1 MRDRLE
7 ITILGSGSSGG
18 VPRIGGVD
26 GSGYWGAC
34 DPTNP
39 KNRRRRCSILV
50 QRKSA
55 SGTTTALVDTSP
67 DMREQLI
74 DARVSALDAVL
85 ITHDHA
91 DQLHG
96 LDDLR
101 MVAMNMRRRVD
112 VYSDAASFAGIMA
125 RFGYC
130 FVQPA
135 GSDYPPILN
144 AHQIPEPFE
153 PFALGGAGDDIPV
166 LAFSMGHGKIESLG
180 FRFGPIAYSSDV
192 DTLDD
197 EAFAALAGV
206 DCWIVDALRYVPHP
220 SHAHVEKTLGWIARV
235 KPRLAILTNL
245 HVDLDYETLRREL
258 PPGVEPAFDG
268 MMIAAE
274 LPD

>member
-18 VPRIGGVD
+18 VPRIGGDD

-50 QRKSA
+50 QRKSD
-55 SGTTTALVDTSP
+55 SGTTTVLVDTSP

-74 DARVSALDAVL
+74 DARVSRLDAVL
-85 ITHDHA
+85 VTHDHA

-112 VYSDAASFAGIMA
+112 VYSDAACFAGMMA

-144 AHQIPEPFE
+144 AHQIAEPFE
-153 PFALGGAGDDIPV
+153 PFALGGGGGDIPV
-166 LAFSMGHGKIESLG
+166 LAFAMSHGKIESLG
-180 FRFGPIAYSSDV
+180 FRFGPVAYSSDV
-192 DTLDD
+192 DELDD
-197 EAFAALAGV
+197 EAFVALGGV
-206 DCWIVDALRYVPHP
+206 DCWIVDALRYMPHP
-220 SHAHVEKTLGWIARV
+220 SHSHVEKTLRWIERV

-268 MMIAAE
+268 MMVAAD
-274 LPD
+274 L